1 MEMERIND
9 NTIRVMIENADLK
22 ERGVSVMELLENHDR
37 IESFFYNILSEVDT
51 EHDFEEDDQITFQ
64 ILPNRNGLELFI
76 SKLDDD
82 NEVGDVINNLMAYAK
97 NKSDKV
103 DELSEERRTELKNSD
118 ENKKVAEN
126 VQAVNS
132 SAAATIITLELPEF
146 ESAISI
152 AHVISDSEILSNL
165 YRYDNVF
172 YLTLKFPAGVTSDVI
187 AIQKALAIEFAKE
200 STIQSDVLYEH
211 AEKVM
216 STDALQQI
224 KDIF

>member
-146 ESAISI
+146 ESAISV
-152 AHVISDSEILSNL
+152 AYVISDSEILSNL

-187 AIQKALAIEFAKE
+187 SIQKALAIEFAKE

-216 STDALQQI
+216 SSDALQQI

>member
-126 VQAVNS
+126 VQAANS
-132 SAAATIITLELPEF
+132 SVAATIITLELPEF

-172 YLTLKFPAGVTSDVI
+172 YLTLKFPAGVTSDVV

>member
-126 VQAVNS
+126 DQAANS
-132 SAAATIITLELPEF
+132 SAAATVITLELPEF

-172 YLTLKFPAGVTSDVI
+172 YLTLKFPAGVTSDVV

>member
-51 EHDFEEDDQITFQ
+51 EYDFEEDDQITFQ

-126 VQAVNS
+126 VQAANS
-132 SAAATIITLELPEF
+132 SVAATIITLELPEF

-172 YLTLKFPAGVTSDVI
+172 YLTLKFPAGVTSDVV